1 MIRRLLQLNG
11 LAILGVILFHA
22 AGWGF
27 VAMFAW
33 QARYAASVTPDFDPT
48 GSAAYFALRLMEQ
61 LAVFAIPAFLFV
73 SGYFV
78 AFATR
83 RDQRTVGWNV
93 IGARIKGLAIPYL
106 IWSVALF
113 TLAALQGQVFT
124 PTQYLIGLLTGQA
137 NPAYYYVPLLIQF
150 YLLAPLLV
158 PLARRRW
165 RLLLLAT
172 ALIQLT
178 VQVLYFPT
186 LYNVAAPA
194 ALEPFVDVLPKWLF
208 PVRIFWFT
216 LGMVAGFHLAELKAL
231 LARIKWPAL
240 IAAILLIPL
249 GVIEWE
255 TILRLSHQPL
265 LAHRE
270 TLLDTVYSL
279 AVLLAFLA
287 FDKTPLP
294 RARQLES
301 LGAKSFGIYLVHS
314 PAMEFAA
321 RGLYHLAPWVLAQQF
336 LFQPLIIVA
345 GLSAPLLLMALVDR
359 SPARKFYKALFG

>member
-255 TILRLSHQPL
+255 TILRLSQPAAVGPSRDIAGHGL
-265 LAHRE
+265 LAG
-270 TLLDTVYSL
+270 
-279 AVLLAFLA
+279 
-287 FDKTPLP
+287 
-294 RARQLES
+294 RA
-301 LGAKSFGIYLVHS
+301 
-314 PAMEFAA
+314 
-321 RGLYHLAPWVLAQQF
+321 
-336 LFQPLIIVA
+336 A
-345 GLSAPLLLMALVDR
+345 GLPGLRQDAAAEGPPVGEPGRQVLRHLPGAFAGHGVRCTRVVSSGAVGAG
-359 SPARKFYKALFG
+359 PAVPVPAADHRRRPGRCRCC

>member
-11 LAILGVILFHA
+11 ISILGVILFHA

-27 VAMFAW
+27 VALYAW
-33 QARYAASVTPDFDPT
+33 QERYAASVAPGFDPT

-93 IGARIKGLAIPYL
+93 IGARIKGLLIPYL
-106 IWSVALF
+106 IWSTLLF
-113 TLAALQGQVFT
+113 ILTAVQGQVYSL
-124 PTQYLIGLLTGQA
+124 PQYVVGFLTGQA

-158 PLARRRW
+158 PLARNHW
-165 RLLLLAT
+165 RLLLLVT
-172 ALIQLT
+172 ALIQLA
-178 VQVLYFPT
+178 VQLLYFPT

-194 ALEPFVDVLPKWLF
+194 ALEPFVDAFPKWLF
-208 PVRIFWFT
+208 PVRIFWFS

-240 IAAILLIPL
+240 VTAVVLIPL
-249 GVIEWE
+249 GMGEWE
-255 TILRLSHQPL
+255 TILRLSNQPL

-270 TLLDTVYSL
+270 TLLDTIYSL
-279 AVLLAFLA
+279 AVLASFLA
-287 FDKTPLP
+287 FDKARLPL
-294 RARQLES
+294 ARQLED
-301 LGAKSFGIYLVHS
+301 LGARSFGIYLVHS
-314 PAMEFAA
+314 PVMEFTA

-345 GLSAPLLLMALVDR
+345 GLGVPLLLMALVDR
-359 SPARKFYKALFG
+359 SPARKFYKYLFG